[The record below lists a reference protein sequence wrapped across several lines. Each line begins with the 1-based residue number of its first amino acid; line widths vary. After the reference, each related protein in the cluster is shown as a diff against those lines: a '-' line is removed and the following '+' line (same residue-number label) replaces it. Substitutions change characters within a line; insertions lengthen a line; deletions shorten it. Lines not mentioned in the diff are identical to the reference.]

1 MHLNKLRDI
10 KKIKGETFRFSRIG
24 ADDDEDSS
32 DNESEIEKQKDIH
45 AFDIDSNIK
54 DGRLALL
61 FRGGHSKPQIWFQDL
76 SCNWFFIANSFT
88 DYFRLM
94 IMHLGIPNWQYAF
107 TKVGLDPQ
115 TMQWFRFLTPE
126 RLAID
131 IENRKN
137 EEYLNRKKNGN
148 SKQNNQFKF

>member
-32 DNESEIEKQKDIH
+32 DNESETEKNKDVH

-61 FRGGHSKPQIWFQDL
+61 FRGSHSKP
-76 SCNWFFIANSFT
+76 
-88 DYFRLM
+88 
-94 IMHLGIPNWQYAF
+94 
-107 TKVGLDPQ
+107 
-115 TMQWFRFLTPE
+115 
-126 RLAID
+126 
-131 IENRKN
+131 
-137 EEYLNRKKNGN
+137 
-148 SKQNNQFKF
+148 